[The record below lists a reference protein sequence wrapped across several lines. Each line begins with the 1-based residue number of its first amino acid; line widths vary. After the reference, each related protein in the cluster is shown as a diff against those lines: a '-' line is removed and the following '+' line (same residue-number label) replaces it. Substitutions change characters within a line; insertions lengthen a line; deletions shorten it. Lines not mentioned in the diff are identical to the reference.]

1 MTRDWI
7 ALDWTTTRR
16 RLWVMRGRDVLD
28 EAVDDGPRP
37 ADAASILA
45 LVAGRHVGQRV
56 PVIACGPLGP
66 VRDVV
71 PCAPLS
77 GGLWQIDLGD
87 PRVVLN
93 AVPGLAQAEPADMM
107 QGDETRVAGF
117 LALNPGWD
125 GVICLTGDTS
135 RWVHVSAGEVVSFRS
150 FLSGA
155 ILSSLAAG
163 TVLGRWLG
171 AAGVDAGAFSDAV
184 ADGLSRPEQMLA
196 RLWSAHAAATLQGLP
211 EEAARAQILGGLIG
225 AELAATRP
233 FWLGQQLAVMGE
245 GQMPRLYVD
254 ALAAQG
260 APATQADAARMT
272 RQGLIATWEA
282 ITA

>member
-16 RLWVMRGRDVLD
+16 RLWVMRGRDVLE
-28 EAVDDGPRP
+28 EAVEDGPRP

-45 LVAGRHVGQRV
+45 LVAGRHRGRGV
-56 PVIACGPLGP
+56 PVVACGPLGP
-66 VRDVV
+66 VRDSV
-71 PCAPLS
+71 PCPPLA

-87 PRVVLN
+87 PHVALH
-93 AVPGLAQAEPADMM
+93 AVPGLGQAQPADLM

-155 ILSSLAAG
+155 LIAALSAG
-163 TVLGRWLG
+163 TVLGRWL
-171 AAGVDAGAFSDAV
+171 AGPDCDKTAFAEAV
-184 ADGLSRPEQMLA
+184 ADGLSRPEQVLA
-196 RLWSAHAAATLQGLP
+196 RLWSAHAAATMRALP
-211 EEAARAQILGGLIG
+211 SEVARARILGGLIG

-233 FWLGQQLAVMGE
+233 FWLGQNLAVLGE
-245 GQMPRLYVD
+245 GEMAGLRVD

-260 APATQADAARMT
+260 APALLADGPRMT
-272 RQGLIATWEA
+272 REGLIAAWVA
-282 ITA
+282 LRP